1 MTQFEVFANPVLRAR
16 RAYPFI
22 VVLQADAAQTGRDRA
37 VAPVAPRS
45 AFPAIPGRLTPIVK
59 VGDDQFVLL
68 VTSLTTIP
76 AQSLSNAVTS
86 LADRREDILAAID
99 YLFFGV

>member
-1 MTQFEVFANPVLRAR
+1 MTQFDVFANPVLRAR
-16 RAYPFI
+16 GAYPFI
-22 VVLQADAAQTGRDRA
+22 VVLQADLAQTGRDRA

-45 AFPAIPGRLTPIVK
+45 AFPAIPGRLTPIVEI
-59 VGDDQFVLL
+59 GDEQFVLL

-76 AQSLSNAVTS
+76 ALSLGAAAAS
-86 LADRREDILAAID
+86 LANRREDILAAVD